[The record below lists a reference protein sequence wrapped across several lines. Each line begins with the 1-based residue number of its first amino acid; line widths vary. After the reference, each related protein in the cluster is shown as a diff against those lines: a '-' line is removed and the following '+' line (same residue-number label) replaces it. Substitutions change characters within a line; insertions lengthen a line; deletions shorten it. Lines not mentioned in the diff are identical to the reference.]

1 MAWVFPLFFTAFTAL
16 ANHSVLYD
24 LWWRFD
30 FPPFWT
36 SGGLSK
42 ICEFSKWLSK
52 RGLRRS
58 ALVLG
63 LQKKKGQSIADQ
75 PWILKLPGNH
85 VGKLPKI
92 SAKQKYRKRQKLS
105 TCWQPCWQLAA
116 YHYSPIWFSWTN
128 LESSLWKME
137 PTKKRKGFW
146 IKLLFWNTV
155 ILTK

>member
-1 MAWVFPLFFTAFTAL
+1 MIYDEGLISPLSWPLVDGARYL
-16 ANHSVLYD
+16 N
-24 LWWRFD
+24 
-30 FPPFWT
+30 
-36 SGGLSK
+36 K
-42 ICEFSKWLSK
+42 C
-52 RGLRRS
+52 GLRRS